1 MDSKLSIES
10 RRHQRR
16 RNRDEMRSNSKDG
29 SKRSSQSPPIQS
41 RVVILAKNPQK
52 STTSSS
58 TTSQNQMSSTGAQ
71 TIQIMPSLHST
82 QTNANTSNSPSV
94 NPLVL
99 TDELIT
105 DLVSNMPTVMKLIES
120 ETLLFLESPASDYL
134 LSDSISSGGFSVI
147 SAVGLEGV
155 GKSSVLNKIAGK
167 EVFKVH
173 NNNRNNNS
181 DPLKHMTRGIDLHI
195 TKERLLLLDS
205 QVIQIID
212 LFLVLK

>member
-1 MDSKLSIES
+1 
-10 RRHQRR
+10 
-16 RNRDEMRSNSKDG
+16 
-29 SKRSSQSPPIQS
+29 
-41 RVVILAKNPQK
+41 
-52 STTSSS
+52 
-58 TTSQNQMSSTGAQ
+58 MSSTGAQ

-82 QTNANTSNSPSV
+82 QSQTNANSSNSPSV

-105 DLVSNMPTVMKLIES
+105 DLVSNMPSVMKLIES
-120 ETLLFLESPASDYL
+120 ETLVFLESPASDYL

-167 EVFKVH
+167 DVFKVH
-173 NNNRNNNS
+173 NNNCDNNS

-205 QVIQIID
+205 QVLQIID
-212 LFLVLK
+212 LVLK